1 MERVLQKEPQLKY
14 WNWLNK
20 LKDQFKIKALS
31 FIGRCVFQLLFLLNK
46 VKIHGEDNLL
56 QLAKAGKPIMVCVW
70 HGRLLFPSWY
80 IRLKMTNLH
89 AIASRHSDAEIMAR
103 ILKHWG
109 YSLIRGSTRKGGKAV
124 VQKMADVFKN
134 GGIVAVTNDGPKGP
148 PKIAK
153 AGSTGLAIKY
163 NVNMITITGSATKY
177 WQMKSWDK
185 FMLPKPFGRI
195 DILVAPPLQIDI
207 PPANNE
213 EEIKLLSDYMNHY
226 QDEVDRMTGK
236 I

>member
-1 MERVLQKEPQLKY
+1 MKV
-14 WNWLNK
+14 
-20 LKDQFKIKALS
+20 LS

-56 QLAKAGKPIMVCVW
+56 QLAQGAKPIMVCVW

-103 ILKHWG
+103 ILKYWG
-109 YSLIRGSTRKGGKAV
+109 YSLIRGSTRKGGKEV
-124 VQKMADVFKN
+124 VQKMTDVFKN

-148 PKIAK
+148 SRIAK

-163 NVNMITITGSATKY
+163 NVNMITVTGSATKY

-185 FMLPKPFGRI
+185 FMLPKPFGCI
-195 DILVAPPLQIDI
+195 DILVAPPLQIDV

-213 EEIKLLSDYMNHY
+213 EEIKLLSDYMNHH
-226 QDEVDRMTGK
+226 QNEVDRMTGK

>member
-1 MERVLQKEPQLKY
+1 M
-14 WNWLNK
+14 
-20 LKDQFKIKALS
+20 KALS

-89 AIASRHSDAEIMAR
+89 AIASHHSDAEIMAL

-148 PKIAK
+148 PRIAK
-153 AGSTGLAIKY
+153 AGSTGLAIIY
-163 NVNMITITGSATKY
+163 NVNMVTLTGSATKF
-177 WQMKSWDK
+177 WHINSWDR
-185 FMLPKPFGRI
+185 FMLPKPFGKI
-195 DILVAPPLQIDI
+195 QITVSTPLNI
-207 PPANNE
+207 AE
-213 EEIKLLSDYMNHY
+213 KTSSAEAEVKLLSEFMNYH
-226 QDEVDRMTGK
+226 QDKVDKLTGK
-236 I
+236 IS

>member
-1 MERVLQKEPQLKY
+1 M
-14 WNWLNK
+14 
-20 LKDQFKIKALS
+20 KDQFKIKALS

-89 AIASRHSDAEIMAR
+89 AIASHHSDAEIMAR

-124 VQKMADVFKN
+124 VKKMADVFKN

-148 PKIAK
+148 PRIAK

-195 DILVAPPLQIDI
+195 DILIAPPLQIDI

>member
-1 MERVLQKEPQLKY
+1 M
-14 WNWLNK
+14 K
-20 LKDQFKIKALS
+20 LICLS
-31 FIGRCVFQLLFLLNK
+31 FIGRWVFQLLFFLNK
-46 VKIHGEDNLL
+46 VKIHGEENLL
-56 QLAKAGKPIMVCVW
+56 KLAKAGKPIMVCVW
-70 HGRLLFPSWY
+70 HGRLVFPSWY
-80 IRLKMTNLH
+80 IRLKITNLH
-89 AIASRHSDAEIMAR
+89 AIASHHSDAEIMAR

-109 YSLIRGSTRKGGKAV
+109 YGLIRGSTKKGGKAV
-124 VQKMADVFKN
+124 VLEMAEVFRN

-148 PKIAK
+148 PRIAK

-163 NVNMITITGSATKY
+163 NVNMVTITGSATKF
-177 WQMKSWDK
+177 WQMKSWDR

-195 DILVAPPLQIDI
+195 DIMVSPPLEIAT

-213 EEIKLLSDYMNHY
+213 EEVKLLSDYMNHY

>member
-1 MERVLQKEPQLKY
+1 M
-14 WNWLNK
+14 K
-20 LKDQFKIKALS
+20 LICLS
-31 FIGRCVFQLLFLLNK
+31 FIGRWVFQLLFFLNK
-46 VKIHGEDNLL
+46 VIIHGEENLL
-56 QLAKAGKPIMVCVW
+56 NLAKAGKPIMVCVW

-80 IRLKMTNLH
+80 IRFKTTNLH
-89 AIASRHSDAEIMAR
+89 AIASHHSDAEIMAR
-103 ILKHWG
+103 ILKRWG
-109 YSLIRGSTRKGGKAV
+109 YSLIRGSTNKGGKAV
-124 VQKMADVFKN
+124 VLKMAAVFKN

-148 PKIAK
+148 PRIAK

-163 NVNMITITGSATKY
+163 NVSMVTITGSATKF
-177 WQMKSWDK
+177 WQMKSWDR

-195 DILVAPPLQIDI
+195 DIMVSPPLEIAT

-213 EEIKLLSDYMNHY
+213 EEVKLLSDYMNHY

>member
-1 MERVLQKEPQLKY
+1 MK
-14 WNWLNK
+14 N
-20 LKDQFKIKALS
+20 QFKIKIFS
-31 FIGRCVFQLLFLLNK
+31 FIGRCVFQLLFFLNK
-46 VKIHGEDNLL
+46 VKIHGENNLL

-80 IRLKMTNLH
+80 IRLKMTNLY

-103 ILKHWG
+103 ILRHWG

-124 VQKMADVFKN
+124 VQKMTDVFKN

-153 AGSTGLAIKY
+153 PGSTGLAIKY

-213 EEIKLLSDYMNHY
+213 EEIKLLSDYMNYY